1 MALYLSALFL
11 KWRSVG
17 GGVELEKALYFS
29 AIWSEFQ
36 KITLITEQTKTK
48 TANSVNI

>member
-17 GGVELEKALYFS
+17 GGVDLEKALYFS

-36 KITLITEQTKTK
+36 KITLITE
-48 TANSVNI
+48 ANENKNA